1 MRKYT
6 VALRWMGWL
15 IVALTATMVLVVNDA
30 NSQVDFVPSPGQITA
45 DSLPCTP
52 TLPNTLPG
60 SVIVLPEGETEP
72 VLSTTL
78 VGPAL
83 EQVFNNGPYIGVV
96 MDFCQ

>member
-1 MRKYT
+1 MRTYSKG
-6 VALRWMGWL
+6 LRILAW
-15 IVALTATMVLVVNDA
+15 VFVTCTAVMVLVVNDA

-45 DSLPCTP
+45 DALPCTP
-52 TLPNTLPG
+52 TVEGTLPG

-72 VLSTTL
+72 ILSTAL